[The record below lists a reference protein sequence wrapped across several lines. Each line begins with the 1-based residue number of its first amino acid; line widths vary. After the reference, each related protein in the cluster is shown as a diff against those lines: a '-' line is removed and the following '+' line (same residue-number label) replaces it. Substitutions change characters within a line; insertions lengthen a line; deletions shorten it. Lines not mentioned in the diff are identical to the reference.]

1 MTATLKKSLGE
12 AGAFFD
18 ESNAR
23 DSRLYD
29 VLKEMAYDGSP
40 LSAYQATIA
49 VAVIAGLVV
58 RHACKLRELKIAVG
72 TTGTADSTTVAVLV
86 NGVSKGSLTIANTE
100 ADGTVKS
107 LDLDVAL
114 VENDVVTL
122 SVTAAPTA
130 GAALSATAH
139 MAGVTVE

>member
-29 VLKEMAYDGSP
+29 VLKDMAMDGAP
-40 LSAYQATIA
+40 LSVYQATIA
-49 VAVIAGLVV
+49 TAVLAGMVI
-58 RHACKLRELKIAVG
+58 RNACKLREFKVSVG
-72 TTGTADSTTVAVLV
+72 TTGTAGSSVVEVLV
-86 NGVSKGSLTIANTE
+86 NGVSKGSLTVANTD
-100 ADGTVKS
+100 ADGIVKS

-114 VENDVVTL
+114 VEDDVVTIE
-122 SVTAAPTA
+122 VTTAPTA
-130 GAALSATAH
+130 GAALTATAH
-139 MAGVTVE
+139 MSGVTVE